1 MNNKTDEIE
10 AKEEKERK
18 AQVGGV
24 NIPSSP
30 FPPGSRS
37 TNNPLWRGAAFRWE
51 SFDLRGAGS
60 SPRYESSSREGEGKV
75 CRRPR
80 TALLVPFVIFFRWSA
95 QETSASW
102 PIRNILRISS
112 PPSTL
117 LEGYPVRGSRERHTR
132 LAFSPKRKLV
142 IDTATRSKKRERG
155 WEGKFPRASL
165 SGVGWWASIKTYF
178 AKGGPSDVNN
188 LALVSFVIIAVTSI
202 WEGVVGKSLGKRG
215 RGGVLTPFGTDEL
228 WFHGRCLNCVEEGGS
243 WPIADSFVFSLSFSK
258 DSLEFSEFW
267 SLNIL
272 LLLLKNWR
280 QLEVFE

>member
-1 MNNKTDEIE
+1 MNNKTDEI
-10 AKEEKERK
+10 EEKERK

-30 FPPGSRS
+30 LPPGSTS

-112 PPSTL
+112 PPPRRIS
-117 LEGYPVRGSRERHTR
+117 GSR
-132 LAFSPKRKLV
+132 F
-142 IDTATRSKKRERG
+142 KRETLGSLFRRNENWLLIPQLVRRRG
-155 WEGKFPRASL
+155 REGEEGKFPRASL

-178 AKGGPSDVNN
+178 AKGGQ
-188 LALVSFVIIAVTSI
+188 AM
-202 WEGVVGKSLGKRG
+202 
-215 RGGVLTPFGTDEL
+215 LTT
-228 WFHGRCLNCVEEGGS
+228 
-243 WPIADSFVFSLSFSK
+243 
-258 DSLEFSEFW
+258 
-267 SLNIL
+267 
-272 LLLLKNWR
+272 
-280 QLEVFE
+280 

>member
-30 FPPGSRS
+30 FPPGSTS

-142 IDTATRSKKRERG
+142 IDTATRSKKRKRG

>member
-112 PPSTL
+112 PPPPTSKDIRFAVQERDTL
-117 LEGYPVRGSRERHTR
+117 GSLFRRNENWLLIPQLVRRRGREGE
-132 LAFSPKRKLV
+132 
-142 IDTATRSKKRERG
+142 
-155 WEGKFPRASL
+155 EGKFPRASL

-178 AKGGPSDVNN
+178 AKGGQAMLNN

-202 WEGVVGKSLGKRG
+202 WKGVVGKSLGKRG

-228 WFHGRCLNCVEEGGS
+228 WFHGWCLNCVEEGGS
-243 WPIADSFVFSLSFSK
+243 WPIADFIIFSLSLFSK
-258 DSLEFSEFW
+258 DSSNSRNFG
-267 SLNIL
+267 
-272 LLLLKNWR
+272 R
-280 QLEVFE
+280 

>member
-142 IDTATRSKKRERG
+142 IDTATRSKKRKRG
-155 WEGKFPRASL
+155 WGGKVSTCIPFRCWV
-165 SGVGWWASIKTYF
+165 VGIDKNIF
-178 AKGGPSDVNN
+178 CQGGPSDVNN

>member
-155 WEGKFPRASL
+155 WGGKVSTCIPFRCWV
-165 SGVGWWASIKTYF
+165 VGIDKNIF
-178 AKGGPSDVNN
+178 CQGGPSDVKQPSARIVCHYCRY
-188 LALVSFVIIAVTSI
+188 LDL
-202 WEGVVGKSLGKRG
+202 EGCGGEKFGEKREG
-215 RGGVLTPFGTDEL
+215 RGFDTVRNR
-228 WFHGRCLNCVEEGGS
+228 WIVISRMVS
-243 WPIADSFVFSLSFSK
+243 
-258 DSLEFSEFW
+258 
-267 SLNIL
+267 
-272 LLLLKNWR
+272 
-280 QLEVFE
+280 

>member
-142 IDTATRSKKRERG
+142 IDTATRSKKRKRG

>member
-112 PPSTL
+112 PPPRRIS
-117 LEGYPVRGSRERHTR
+117 GSR
-132 LAFSPKRKLV
+132 F
-142 IDTATRSKKRERG
+142 KRETHSARFFAETKTG
-155 WEGKFPRASL
+155 YWYRNSFEEEEERVRRESFHVHPFPVL
-165 SGVGWWASIKTYF
+165 
-178 AKGGPSDVNN
+178 GG
-188 LALVSFVIIAVTSI
+188 
-202 WEGVVGKSLGKRG
+202 GHR
-215 RGGVLTPFGTDEL
+215 
-228 WFHGRCLNCVEEGGS
+228 
-243 WPIADSFVFSLSFSK
+243 
-258 DSLEFSEFW
+258 
-267 SLNIL
+267 
-272 LLLLKNWR
+272 
-280 QLEVFE
+280 

>member
-30 FPPGSRS
+30 LPPGSTS

-60 SPRYESSSREGEGKV
+60 SPRYESSSREEGGGGKSLPATENGSISTI
-75 CRRPR
+75 RYF
-80 TALLVPFVIFFRWSA
+80 LSLVGA
-95 QETSASW
+95 
-102 PIRNILRISS
+102 RNIRKLANKKYPSDLLPSS
-112 PPSTL
+112 TH

-155 WEGKFPRASL
+155 WGGKVSTCIPFRCWV
-165 SGVGWWASIKTYF
+165 VGIDKNIF
-178 AKGGPSDVNN
+178 CQGGPSDVKQPSARIVCHYCRY
-188 LALVSFVIIAVTSI
+188 LDL
-202 WEGVVGKSLGKRG
+202 EGCGGEKFGEKREG
-215 RGGVLTPFGTDEL
+215 RGFDTVRNRWIVISRT
-228 WFHGRCLNCVEEGGS
+228 VS
-243 WPIADSFVFSLSFSK
+243 
-258 DSLEFSEFW
+258 
-267 SLNIL
+267 
-272 LLLLKNWR
+272 
-280 QLEVFE
+280 

>member
-30 FPPGSRS
+30 LPPGSTS

-142 IDTATRSKKRERG
+142 IDTATRSKKRKRG

-178 AKGGPSDVNN
+178 AKGGQ
-188 LALVSFVIIAVTSI
+188 AM
-202 WEGVVGKSLGKRG
+202 
-215 RGGVLTPFGTDEL
+215 LTT
-228 WFHGRCLNCVEEGGS
+228 
-243 WPIADSFVFSLSFSK
+243 
-258 DSLEFSEFW
+258 
-267 SLNIL
+267 
-272 LLLLKNWR
+272 
-280 QLEVFE
+280 